1 MMSLLVPGLLATSVL
16 FASGIRQLNAFK
28 QGEIRDATSQLLG
41 VLGCILAVFL
51 VIQGLSDNG
60 GRPTTGLMGT
70 LLGALL
76 LLIILGSSIKHPVN
90 ALLIGVAPLTGL
102 FTLVTS
108 VAGPV
113 SSQMNPLIFET
124 AVHVAT
130 SIVAYG
136 AVAYAGTLAILLSWQ
151 RTKLKERPLTPLIQA
166 LPPLDAMEYLFLRTV
181 QMAWIVLTIALI
193 TGVMYIE
200 DFWAQHLAHK
210 TVLSVL
216 AWCGMALALLQHLKE
231 GGVTRTMR
239 KIAIGAAGLLCVGY
253 LGSKA
258 VLEFLL

>member
-1 MMSLLVPGLLATSVL
+1 MSLLVPGLLATSVL

-76 LLIILGSSIKHPVN
+76 LIIVLGSSIKHPVN

-102 FTLVTS
+102 FTFVTS

-124 AVHVAT
+124 ATLRNVHRRLWRSRLRRNLGDFIIVAT
-130 SIVAYG
+130 RQA
-136 AVAYAGTLAILLSWQ
+136 
-151 RTKLKERPLTPLIQA
+151 ERASFDTPDRRA
-166 LPPLDAMEYLFLRTV
+166 
-181 QMAWIVLTIALI
+181 
-193 TGVMYIE
+193 
-200 DFWAQHLAHK
+200 
-210 TVLSVL
+210 S
-216 AWCGMALALLQHLKE
+216 
-231 GGVTRTMR
+231 
-239 KIAIGAAGLLCVGY
+239 AA
-253 LGSKA
+253 
-258 VLEFLL
+258 

>member
-1 MMSLLVPGLLATSVL
+1 MMSLLVSGLLATSVL

-76 LLIILGSSIKHPVN
+76 LIIVLGSSIKHPVN

-124 AVHVAT
+124 VFNARFQEAPP
-130 SIVAYG
+130 S
-136 AVAYAGTLAILLSWQ
+136 
-151 RTKLKERPLTPLIQA
+151 KL
-166 LPPLDAMEYLFLRTV
+166 
-181 QMAWIVLTIALI
+181 
-193 TGVMYIE
+193 
-200 DFWAQHLAHK
+200 
-210 TVLSVL
+210 
-216 AWCGMALALLQHLKE
+216 
-231 GGVTRTMR
+231 
-239 KIAIGAAGLLCVGY
+239 
-253 LGSKA
+253 
-258 VLEFLL
+258 